1 MCGSGSVDG
10 HRLASDL
17 ERTCTNTPGQVQA
30 NPVHDPGLFSFKIWV
45 IQSGTAR
52 DQGRLWLKNRFA
64 GQSPTASALGTT
76 MHRTGS
82 IEDHGFASSLGTS
95 LDGSGSATVAV
106 LWATRWN
113 RCNLPYWM

>member
-1 MCGSGSVDG
+1 MRGSGSVDG

-30 NPVHDPGLFSFKIWV
+30 NPVHDPGLFSFKIGV

-52 DQGRLWLKNRFA
+52 DQGRLWLKNRFV
-64 GQSPTASALGTT
+64 GQSPT
-76 MHRTGS
+76 
-82 IEDHGFASSLGTS
+82 ASSLGTS

-106 LWATRWN
+106 LWGTRWN
-113 RCNLPYWM
+113 RCSLPYWM